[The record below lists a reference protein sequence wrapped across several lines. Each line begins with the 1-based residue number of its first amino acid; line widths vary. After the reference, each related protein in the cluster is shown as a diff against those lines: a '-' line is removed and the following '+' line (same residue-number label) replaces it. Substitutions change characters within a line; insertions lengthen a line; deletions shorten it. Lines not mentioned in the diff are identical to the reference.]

1 MDHQKLDSE
10 KLASLMGESR
20 LISAA
25 DNLIFPLIK
34 LKIENRV
41 SLACSKFA
49 GGEKDFVADIAYIH
63 AFKEIEQEL
72 RKKITAGNQ
81 ANFDLNK
88 SQL

>member
-1 MDHQKLDSE
+1 MIDKEKLDD
-10 KLASLMGESR
+10 LMRESR
-20 LISAA
+20 VVGAA
-25 DNLIFPLIK
+25 DNVLFPMIK